1 MENEI
6 KENRQPCA
14 EAGDLRVYVRVT
26 AEEKAK
32 MLQNANVMGVTL
44 SRYVRN
50 SCLEKEIILIDDL
63 KEFAK
68 ELNKIGTNL
77 NQIARL
83 CNEGFVQ
90 CPDIKETRDVLQKIY
105 KELLKLNKKVRL
117 SR

>member
-6 KENRQPCA
+6 KENRQPCT

-32 MLQNANVMGVTL
+32 MIQNANLIGVTL

-77 NQIARL
+77 NQITRL

-90 CPDIKETRDVLQKIY
+90 CPDIKETRDELQKIY
-105 KELLKLNKKVRL
+105 KELVKLNKKVRL